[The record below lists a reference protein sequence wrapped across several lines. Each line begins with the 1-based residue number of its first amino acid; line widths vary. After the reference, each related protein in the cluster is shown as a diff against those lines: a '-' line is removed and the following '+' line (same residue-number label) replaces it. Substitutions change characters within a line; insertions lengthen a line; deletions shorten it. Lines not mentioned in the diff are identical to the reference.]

1 MSKIKINN
9 DGPMANGKALE
20 KSIHQTHERT
30 VARLESALR
39 KLQEGCRQWVDVVN
53 ELAAEDRRYRREL
66 EEYRDRILIA
76 TTPRYEWIARVQQG
90 SVVVS
95 TPEDDAIRRRYDEEF
110 GTDAVGPDSDT
121 EPPTS
126 APAAATPAAQ
136 PPDDHALPPN
146 HPDRDYEETS
156 QYCKSQPHSGPRRP
170 RKPHTGAAQSF
181 VQ

>member
-1 MSKIKINN
+1 MSKIKINS
-9 DGPMANGKALE
+9 DDPKANGKALE
-20 KSIHQTHERT
+20 ASIHETHERT
-30 VARLESALR
+30 VALLKGVLD
-39 KLQEGCRQWVDVVN
+39 KLQEGSRQWVEIVN

-76 TTPRYEWIARVQQG
+76 TTPKYVWIARVEQG

-110 GTDAVGPDSDT
+110 GTNSSTDSDP

-136 PPDDHALPPN
+136 PPEEDELPPN
-146 HPDRDYEETS
+146 PYRDDDETY
-156 QYCKSQPHSGPRRP
+156 QYYKSLPRSGPQRP
-170 RKPHTGAAQSF
+170 LRPCSRAAQPW